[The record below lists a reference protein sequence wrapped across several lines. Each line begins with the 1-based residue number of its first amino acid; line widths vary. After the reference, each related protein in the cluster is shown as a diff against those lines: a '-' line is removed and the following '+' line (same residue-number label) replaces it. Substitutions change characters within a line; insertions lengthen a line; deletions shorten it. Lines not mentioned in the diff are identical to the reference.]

1 MKVPVA
7 RELQVLP
14 SVSREAMT
22 ETPSL
27 RPILAVIFLVVALL
41 SPARGSLVKQAL
53 GDVGLNPPAGA
64 RLPLD
69 QTWHDEHGGAMT
81 LRTAAAGKPA
91 LVLFADYT
99 CSTLCGP
106 SLAFVSDALA
116 KTRLGI
122 DSYRLL
128 VLGLDPKDGAAAATA
143 FRKAQADVLGLPIV
157 MLSAPEA
164 TVKAATAAVGYR
176 YVYDAERDQYAHPAA
191 VIAMAPD
198 GRIVRA
204 LSSLGFNA
212 KDLTLAM
219 TEAGE
224 GRIGSLVDQVRLLCY
239 GFDPAAGTYNFA
251 VRRALAASAVVTL
264 VGLGLGIGW
273 LAWSTRRS

>member
-1 MKVPVA
+1 MRLALVA
-7 RELQVLP
+7 
-14 SVSREAMT
+14 
-22 ETPSL
+22 
-27 RPILAVIFLVVALL
+27 ALL
-41 SPARGSLVKQAL
+41 LAALFNPAQAALVKQSLSEVSLA
-53 GDVGLNPPAGA
+53 PPPGA

-69 QTWHDEHGGAMT
+69 QTWHDEHGRAMT
-81 LRTAAAGKPA
+81 LRSAAAGKPA
-91 LVLFADYT
+91 LILFADYT

-116 KTRLGI
+116 TARLGAE
-122 DSYRLL
+122 SYRLL
-128 VLGLDPKDGAAAATA
+128 VLGLDPKDGAAEAAA
-143 FRKAQADVLGLPIV
+143 FGKAQADVPGLPLV

-176 YVYDAERDQYAHPAA
+176 YVYDAGRDQYAHPAA
-191 VIAMAPD
+191 VLAIAPD
-198 GRIVRA
+198 GRVVRA

-212 KDLTLAM
+212 RDLTLAM
-219 TEAGE
+219 TEAGQ
-224 GRIGSLVDQVRLLCY
+224 GRTGSLGDQVRLLCY

>member
-1 MKVPVA
+1 
-7 RELQVLP
+7 
-14 SVSREAMT
+14 
-22 ETPSL
+22 
-27 RPILAVIFLVVALL
+27 
-41 SPARGSLVKQAL
+41 
-53 GDVGLNPPAGA
+53 
-64 RLPLD
+64 
-69 QTWHDEHGGAMT
+69 MT
-81 LRTAAAGKPA
+81 LRTAVAGKPA

-128 VLGLDPKDGAAAATA
+128 VLGLDPKDGAAEATK
-143 FRKAQADVLGLPIV
+143 FRKAQADVPGLPIV

-164 TVKAATAAVGYR
+164 TIKAATAAVGYR

-191 VIAMAPD
+191 VLAVAAD
-198 GRIVRA
+198 GRVVRA

-212 KDLTLAM
+212 QDLTLAM
-219 TEAGE
+219 TEAGQ
-224 GRIGSLVDQVRLLCY
+224 GRIGTLVDHVRLLCY

-251 VRRALAASAVVTL
+251 IHRVLAASAAVTL
-264 VGLGLGIGW
+264 VCLAMGIGW
-273 LAWSTRRS
+273 LSLNSRRS

>member
-1 MKVPVA
+1 MRVA
-7 RELQVLP
+7 F
-14 SVSREAMT
+14 A
-22 ETPSL
+22 
-27 RPILAVIFLVVALL
+27 ALL
-41 SPARGSLVKQAL
+41 VAVLSSPAQASLVKQSL
-53 GDVGLNPPAGA
+53 SDVGIEPPAGA
-64 RLPLD
+64 QMPLD
-69 QTWHDEHGGAMT
+69 QTWHDEHGRAMT
-81 LRTAAAGKPA
+81 LRAAAAGKPA

-116 KTRLGI
+116 EARLGA

-128 VLGLDPKDGAAAATA
+128 VLGLDPKDGAAEATA
-143 FRKAQADVLGLPIV
+143 FRKAQADVPDLPIV

-198 GRIVRA
+198 GRVIRA

-219 TEAGE
+219 TEAGQ
-224 GRIGSLVDQVRLLCY
+224 GRVGGLVDQVRLLCY

-251 VRRALAASAVVTL
+251 IHRALAASAVVTL
-264 VGLGLGIGW
+264 VSLGLGIGW